1 MQVETKDPKVIIGGL
16 FAFIAAV
23 MGGSFMGFTIEPKET
38 TDLRTEAALLAQ
50 QVENLEMDVA
60 TCLEKNPDM
69 KLHSQVKP
77 PAEKPEEKPAEPAE
91 PAEPAAEE
99 KSAAE

>member
-1 MQVETKDPKVIIGGL
+1 
-16 FAFIAAV
+16 
-23 MGGSFMGFTIEPKET
+23 
-38 TDLRTEAALLAQ
+38 
-50 QVENLEMDVA
+50 MDVA
-60 TCLEKNPDM
+60 ACLEKNPDM

-91 PAEPAAEE
+91 PAAEE

>member
-16 FAFIAAV
+16 FAFITAV

-60 TCLEKNPDM
+60 ACLDKHPEMNLPSAAPAVEK
-69 KLHSQVKP
+69 
-77 PAEKPEEKPAEPAE
+77 EAEPAPVSE
-91 PAEPAAEE
+91 
-99 KSAAE
+99 

>member
-1 MQVETKDPKVIIGGL
+1 MQFETKDPKVIIGGL

-38 TDLRTEAALLAQ
+38 SDLRTEAALLAQ
-50 QVENLEMDVA
+50 QVKNLEMDVA
-60 TCLEKNPDM
+60 ACLEKNPDM
-69 KLHSQVKP
+69 KLHSQVSL
-77 PAEKPEEKPAEPAE
+77 PEEKPAE